1 LPGKPYCLLVK
12 PSPRTN
18 TSILMEA
25 SSPSEQEAWYNA
37 IEAEMFVFFVST
49 IREILSVYLFFMLG
63 R

>member
-1 LPGKPYCLLVK
+1 
-12 PSPRTN
+12 
-18 TSILMEA
+18 MEA

-63 R
+63 RWRWCLGFLELNQK